1 MGLTGFI
8 SSLRNKAFTKVFR
21 GYDPV
26 DVNAYM
32 KKIANQLET
41 FSQDYYELKAKHKK
55 CEVELIEYREREDL
69 FKKTL
74 SNATKMSD
82 QIKTD
87 SSREAKL
94 IISDAQHRAEVIVR
108 DAKDSLKRIYHD
120 ISELRRVRMQF
131 EHNIKA
137 ILNSNLTML
146 EQGQRTLPDPVVDES
161 RLKMDLKKLDV
172 KFLNT
177 ENDFVEE
184 EAEEVSSSKTEQMNQ
199 QIDI

>member
-1 MGLTGFI
+1 MGLVELI
-8 SSLRNKAFTKVFR
+8 SSLKNKKFTKGFR

-26 DVNAYM
+26 DVETYM
-32 KKIANQLET
+32 KKTAHQLQSISE
-41 FSQDYYELKAKHKK
+41 DYYELKAKFKK
-55 CEVELIEYREREDL
+55 SEVELIEYREREDL

-74 SNATKMSD
+74 ANATKMSD

-87 SSREAKL
+87 STREAKL

-120 ISELRRVRMQF
+120 ISELKRVRIQF

-137 ILNSNLTML
+137 ILNSHLAMI

-161 RLKMDLKKLDV
+161 KMKLDLKKMDV
-172 KFLNT
+172 KFMNIDADFIEDESTQNLN
-177 ENDFVEE
+177 V
-184 EAEEVSSSKTEQMNQ
+184 
-199 QIDI
+199 

>member
-1 MGLTGFI
+1 MGLIELI
-8 SSLRNKAFTKVFR
+8 SSLRNRKFTKIFR
-21 GYDPV
+21 GYDPFDV
-26 DVNAYM
+26 DAYM
-32 KKIANQLET
+32 KKTSNQIEA
-41 FSQDYYELKAKHKK
+41 FSQNYHELKAKYKK
-55 CEVELIEYREREDL
+55 CEVELTEYREREDL

-74 SNATKMSD
+74 ANATKMSD

-137 ILNSNLTML
+137 ILNSHLTML
-146 EQGQRTLPDPVVDES
+146 EQGQRTLPDPVVDDTK
-161 RLKMDLKKLDV
+161 LKMDLKKIDV
-172 KFLNT
+172 KFMNT
-177 ENDFVEE
+177 RDDFIE
-184 EAEEVSSSKTEQMNQ
+184 EAEEVAPQKQQPSQM
-199 QIDI
+199 DI

>member
-1 MGLTGFI
+1 MGFI
-8 SSLRNKAFTKVFR
+8 ELVSSLRNKKFTKCFR

-26 DVNAYM
+26 DVDVYV
-32 KKIANQLET
+32 KKMANQLEV
-41 FSQDYYELKAKHKK
+41 FSQDYSELKARFKK

-74 SNATKMSD
+74 ANATRMSD

-108 DAKDSLKRIYHD
+108 DAKDSLRRIYHD
-120 ISELRRVRMQF
+120 ISELRRVRMQC

-137 ILNSNLTML
+137 VLNSHLTML
-146 EQGQRTLPDPVVDES
+146 EQGQRTLPDPVVDDS
-161 RLKMDLKKLDV
+161 KLKMDLKKLNV
-172 KFLNT
+172 KFMNT
-177 ENDFVEE
+177 GDDFIEE
-184 EAEEVSSSKTEQMNQ
+184 PEEVEPQMN
-199 QIDI
+199 I

>member
-1 MGLTGFI
+1 
-8 SSLRNKAFTKVFR
+8 
-21 GYDPV
+21 
-26 DVNAYM
+26 
-32 KKIANQLET
+32 
-41 FSQDYYELKAKHKK
+41 
-55 CEVELIEYREREDL
+55 
-69 FKKTL
+69 
-74 SNATKMSD
+74 MSD

-137 ILNSNLTML
+137 ILNSHLTML

-172 KFLNT
+172 KFMNT
-177 ENDFVEE
+177 EDDFVE
-184 EAEEVSSSKTEQMNQ
+184 EAEEVTPQVGQTHQQM
-199 QIDI
+199 DI

>member
-1 MGLTGFI
+1 MELI
-8 SSLRNKAFTKVFR
+8 NVLRNKKFAKTFR

-26 DVNAYM
+26 DVDAYL
-32 KKIANQLET
+32 KNISQQLET
-41 FSQDYYELKAKHKK
+41 LSQDYHEMKGRLKKYEL
-55 CEVELIEYREREDL
+55 ELTDYREREDL

-108 DAKDSLKRIYHD
+108 DAKDSLKRIYND

-137 ILNSNLTML
+137 ILNSHLTMI
-146 EQGQRTLPDPVVDES
+146 EQGQRTLPEPVLDES
-161 RLKMDLKKLDV
+161 KLKMDLKKLDV
-172 KFLNT
+172 RYMNMD
-177 ENDFVEE
+177 ED
-184 EAEEVSSSKTEQMNQ
+184 SDDQNQ
-199 QIDI
+199 QNSKQENINQNRPKPEMNL

>member
-1 MGLTGFI
+1 MGLMDLI
-8 SSLRNKAFTKVFR
+8 SSLRNKKFVKGFR

-26 DVNAYM
+26 DVDAYL
-32 KKIANQLET
+32 KKVSSQLET
-41 FSQDYYELKAKHKK
+41 VSQDYHELKAKFKK
-55 CEVELIEYREREDL
+55 TEVELIEYREREDL

-74 SNATKMSD
+74 ANATKMSD
-82 QIKTD
+82 QIHAD

-137 ILNSNLTML
+137 ILNSHITMI

-161 RLKMDLKKLDV
+161 KLKMDLKKLDV
-172 KFLNT
+172 KFMNA
-177 ENDFVEE
+177 EDDF
-184 EAEEVSSSKTEQMNQ
+184 AEETPEEVTPTNQ
-199 QIDI
+199 HLDL

>member
-1 MGLTGFI
+1 MGLIDLI
-8 SSLRNKAFTKVFR
+8 SSLRNKTFNKGFR

-26 DVNAYM
+26 DVDAYL
-32 KKIANQLET
+32 KKAANQLET
-41 FSQDYYELKAKHKK
+41 VSQDYHELKAKFKK

-74 SNATKMSD
+74 ANATKMSD
-82 QIKTD
+82 QIKAD
-87 SSREAKL
+87 SSREGKL

-137 ILNSNLTML
+137 ILNSHLTMI

-161 RLKMDLKKLDV
+161 KLKMDLKKLNV
-172 KFLNT
+172 QFMNT
-177 ENDFVEE
+177 EDSFEE
-184 EAEEVSSSKTEQMNQ
+184 EIAEEVVPSKQM
-199 QIDI
+199 DV